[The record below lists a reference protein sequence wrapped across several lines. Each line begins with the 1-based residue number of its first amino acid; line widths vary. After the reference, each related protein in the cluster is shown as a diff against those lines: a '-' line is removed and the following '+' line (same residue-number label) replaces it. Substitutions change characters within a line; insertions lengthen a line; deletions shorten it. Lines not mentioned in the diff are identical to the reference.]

1 MDPKALVNQLLSQNP
16 NMKQNANAMAMA
28 NAILNNDEK
37 AGIELATNILN
48 MHGLSREEGIEF
60 AKRKFNIR

>member
-48 MHGLSREEGIEF
+48 MHGMSREEGIAF
-60 AKRKFNIR
+60 AKRKFGM